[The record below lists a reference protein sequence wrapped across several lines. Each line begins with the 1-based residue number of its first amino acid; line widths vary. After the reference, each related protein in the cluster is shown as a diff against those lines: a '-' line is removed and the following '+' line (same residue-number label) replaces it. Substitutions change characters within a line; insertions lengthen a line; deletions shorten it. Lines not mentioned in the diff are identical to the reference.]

1 MNRVLKNDVNR
12 SNIEEPLINV
22 EDLTI
27 KFPNSIGNLVAVN
40 QLSFHINKGETL
52 GVVGESGSGKSVT
65 ALSLIRLEEFGGGRI
80 TSGSIKFLQKNGL
93 RIDLC
98 NQSNLKMRKI
108 RGNEIAMIFQEP
120 MTSLNPTFS
129 VGDQITEAIQ
139 LHQGLKGEESLKVA
153 QDVLEKVR
161 IPEAR
166 RRLKQY
172 PYELSGGMRQRV
184 MIAMA
189 LACRPLLLIAD
200 EPSTALDVTIQAQIL
215 SLIKELQ
222 EELGMAVLFITHDMA
237 VVSEMADR
245 VMIMNGGKKVEE
257 GNIFELFKKP
267 KVEYTKMLLGAVP
280 RFGSMHGTSEPRR
293 FSGELSTNYK
303 TSRTNLVSLAGNE
316 RENILEVKNLSKK
329 FPVYSGILKSV
340 TGYIHAVED
349 VSLTLKRGKTLA
361 IVGESGCGKSTLART
376 ILRLYE
382 PSTGKIYING
392 NEIQNL
398 SVAQMKPIRKKIQII
413 FQDPF
418 ASLNPKLRVST
429 LLKEPLVAHGIKSIS
444 EMEDRAITLLQK
456 VNLSSDAMKRFA
468 HEFSGGERQRICIA
482 RALMLNPEIIVADEA
497 VSALDVSVRAQI
509 LDLLMELQQ
518 ELNLSYLFIS
528 HDLAVVEQ
536 ISHKI
541 AVMYCGRIVEKG
553 TRDSVC
559 TEPAHFYTKRLMSS
573 IPVADPGSR
582 PKSRSLDF
590 SELPSII
597 HQAGYKPEPMYW
609 KEIAPG
615 HSILETRN

>member
-509 LDLLMELQQ
+509 LNLLMDLQQ

-597 HQAGYKPEPMYW
+597 HQPGYKPEPMYW
-609 KEIAPG
+609 KEIGPD